1 MYYDL
6 KVNRSTILNHI
17 PTFKNFHKQTLYF
30 NHKEKFK
37 LHRVYIHN
45 HGLDLSFFSLRGK
58 LFGGTVPPNNT
69 LFGGTVPPNNTLF
82 GGTVPPNS
90 TLFGGTHD
98 SEK

>member
-45 HGLDLSFFSLRGK
+45 HGLDLSFFSLIRVVLSPSLPKKEDTTYTNRHLTK
-58 LFGGTVPPNNT
+58 LDIVFMFT
-69 LFGGTVPPNNTLF
+69 
-82 GGTVPPNS
+82 
-90 TLFGGTHD
+90 D
-98 SEK
+98 